1 MVIYARLAVD
11 MRKTERRYI
20 LVGRIA
26 QKSGSQRRC
35 TYIVALR
42 KE

>member
-1 MVIYARLAVD
+1 MVIYARLNVD
-11 MRKTERRYI
+11 TRKTERKYM
-20 LVGRIA
+20 LVGRVA